1 MQQEYQQE
9 YFEQLLQAL
18 LRQQQAWKQLQEENW
33 ELRRQLTELR
43 AAQGLVL
50 VIEGKRFVLTAEG
63 EESASTAE
71 PVTVPVVPQ
80 VSVSTQT
87 GAGLPKREETTSNT
101 AAFQQTR
108 PMALRPR
115 SAPQEDPGEPVHQE
129 EKVRLQR
136 ELAGSF
142 LLVHEE

>member
-1 MQQEYQQE
+1 MQQD

-33 ELRRQLTELR
+33 ELRRQLTNLR

-50 VIEGKRFVLTAEG
+50 VIEGKRFVVKAEG
-63 EESASTAE
+63 EETAPTTE
-71 PVTVPVVPQ
+71 PVAGPVVPQ
-80 VSVSTQT
+80 GPVSTQT

-101 AAFQQTR
+101 AASQQTR

-115 SAPQEDPGEPVHQE
+115 SAPQEEPGEAVHQE
-129 EKVRLQR
+129 EKARLQR

-142 LLVHEE
+142 VLVHEE